1 MIDHMLRMAVAAALA
16 AAAVAQTNQGSQFHP
31 QPPQPRA
38 AQACPQASPQTGG
51 MQGDVRPTQVTMQD
65 DHGRNGAAKPLLA
78 RELFHLIDR
87 NGDGRIDD
95 GEAMQFRAAVER
107 VVREARER
115 QLQRT
120 KDGKEIH
127 GDLREIRDDRQD
139 LRDDKRD
146 VRDDLRDGDL
156 RDLRDDRKDLRD
168 DRQDLRDDRQDLQQ
182 DLRQRAADRPQGMPA
197 PSGEVRLQTVRA
209 PAAPRTA
216 PVTVRR

>member
-1 MIDHMLRMAVAAALA
+1 MIDHLLRTAIAAALA

-38 AQACPQASPQTGG
+38 AQACPQATGA
-51 MQGDVRPTQVTMQD
+51 QGDVRPTQITMQD
-65 DHGRNGAAKPLLA
+65 DHGRNGSAKPLLA
-78 RELFHLIDR
+78 RELFRLIDR

-95 GEAMQFRAAVER
+95 GEAAQFRAAVER
-107 VVREARER
+107 VVRDARER

-120 KDGKEIH
+120 PDQKDVH
-127 GDLREIRDDRQD
+127 GDLRNVHDDREDIRGD
-139 LRDDKRD
+139 LHDI
-146 VRDDLRDGDL
+146 RDDLRDGDV
-156 RDLRDDRKDLRD
+156 RDLRDDRRELRD

-197 PSGEVRLQTVRA
+197 PQGEVRLQTVRA